1 MHPIRRK
8 SVVLEEDE
16 NEPKKTLQQ
25 KEVISAQMI
34 DVVQTRL
41 DSLRSVAENRIYGL
55 ECDLKA
61 NLNHSSRMVPGLPD
75 PYETNHVVATGR
87 LRTSAALAMNARNQ
101 LLMERL
107 FGPDE
112 KLRTRNK
119 TMKKSKAD
127 MLKSETRR
135 NKRAQLEKLLQVSIE
150 RHVTRTV
157 DSVLTSADSNN
168 KRNIDLNAKLL
179 LSHTIE
185 KMRIV
190 QGKKTFKRFVLTE
203 ISCTQFEQ
211 IFWLVFTRIFQ
222 KNADDA
228 DQMECICALYVKML
242 SVLRLN
248 KDLIFRIYPYAIAGS
263 VCSGFH
269 YLFPGSRHLY
279 VHDFKHQVFVIVCEL
294 LLGLKLCPISVQMM
308 RKQYFP
314 EDQLDELAGKMK
326 YLDSAESTPPGQLPG
341 SSNSLRKSASD
352 FTLSMLPTS
361 LRIHQVRAS
370 FNAAQ
375 LSPLMKE
382 YLATNKEGLKKP
394 CFLRRTTPVDRCLV
408 GGEDTYRKAFTKK
421 DQAVN
426 FAQQSSELYGEYR
439 KDVLKYQQNAHNA
452 IKLIDETKDIVLNGG
467 KAAIKA
473 YKAILQNHSI
483 LEEAADQVPV
493 QNSNVVATT
502 RPTKHGL

>member
-41 DSLRSVAENRIYGL
+41 DSLRS
-55 ECDLKA
+55 
-61 NLNHSSRMVPGLPD
+61 VPGLPD

-263 VCSGFH
+263 V
-269 YLFPGSRHLY
+269 
-279 VHDFKHQVFVIVCEL
+279 FVIVCEL

-314 EDQLDELAGKMK
+314 EDQLDELTGKMK

-352 FTLSMLPTS
+352 FTLSMVSTELT
-361 LRIHQVRAS
+361 LGFVRAS

-408 GGEDTYRKAFTKK
+408 GGEDTYRKTFTKK

-502 RPTKHGL
+502 RPTKHVL

>member
-41 DSLRSVAENRIYGL
+41 DSLRS
-55 ECDLKA
+55 
-61 NLNHSSRMVPGLPD
+61 VPGLPD

-263 VCSGFH
+263 V
-269 YLFPGSRHLY
+269 
-279 VHDFKHQVFVIVCEL
+279 FVIVCEL

-352 FTLSMLPTS
+352 FTL
-361 LRIHQVRAS
+361 
-370 FNAAQ
+370 
-375 LSPLMKE
+375 
-382 YLATNKEGLKKP
+382 
-394 CFLRRTTPVDRCLV
+394 
-408 GGEDTYRKAFTKK
+408 FTKK

>member
-1 MHPIRRK
+1 MLPARRQ
-8 SVVLEEDE
+8 SVLLEDDD

-34 DVVQTRL
+34 GVVQSRL

-61 NLNHSSRMVPGLPD
+61 NLNHSSRMVSGLPD
-75 PYETNHVVATGR
+75 PYEIHHVTTTGR
-87 LRTSAALAMNARNQ
+87 LRTSALAGNARNQ
-101 LLMERL
+101 LLLERL

-135 NKRAQLEKLLQVSIE
+135 NKRAQLEKQLQVSIE

-157 DSVLTSADSNN
+157 DSVLTASDTHN
-168 KRNIDLNAKLL
+168 KRNIELNAKLL

-190 QGKKTFKRFVLTE
+190 QGKKTFKRFALTDL
-203 ISCTQFEQ
+203 SCTQFEQ
-211 IFWLVFTRIFQ
+211 IFWLVFSRIFQ
-222 KNADDA
+222 KVPHHAVRTDMHADGARAQNSEA
-228 DQMECICALYVKML
+228 DQEKTMEAICALYVKML

-263 VCSGFH
+263 ICSGFH

-279 VHDFKHQVFVIVCEL
+279 VHDFKHEVFVIVCEL

-314 EDQLDELAGKMK
+314 EDLLEDVAGKVK
-326 YLDSAESTPPGQLPG
+326 YHDSSTDAAAKTPRHGM
-341 SSNSLRKSASD
+341 LRKSASD
-352 FTLSMLPTS
+352 LTLSM
-361 LRIHQVRAS
+361 V
-370 FNAAQ
+370 
-375 LSPLMKE
+375 K
-382 YLATNKEGLKKP
+382 
-394 CFLRRTTPVDRCLV
+394 
-408 GGEDTYRKAFTKK
+408 
-421 DQAVN
+421 
-426 FAQQSSELYGEYR
+426 
-439 KDVLKYQQNAHNA
+439 
-452 IKLIDETKDIVLNGG
+452 
-467 KAAIKA
+467 
-473 YKAILQNHSI
+473 
-483 LEEAADQVPV
+483 
-493 QNSNVVATT
+493 
-502 RPTKHGL
+502 